1 MGSDCASAADRAPS
15 SGWAS
20 RSRGST
26 TGLAPSSDAT
36 EKFTVSTLNPRG
48 DGARL
53 PGGVATAGAALN
65 CTRLDGESPTPGGRG
80 GVLTREMTGVVD
92 AFVPSRVPSA
102 RSSSSAPATDRSGWG
117 TRSRATR
124 STAPTS
130 AFATVLACSVAR
142 SVAAAASASAIAFD
156 AFACASESSR
166 TATRFALA
174 AASALAA
181 DASRAAAASASRSVS
196 SSARNAS
203 DSSSI
208 AAISVVKST
217 VVSAAVDAAGGG
229 VGSMATVSASWTTTE
244 SRGR

>member
-1 MGSDCASAADRAPS
+1 MMGSDCASAADRAPS

-36 EKFTVSTLNPRG
+36 EKFTVSTVNPRG

-92 AFVPSRVPSA
+92 AFVPSGVPSV
-102 RSSSSAPATDRSGWG
+102 RRSSSAPATD
-117 TRSRATR
+117 RSRATR

-142 SVAAAASASAIAFD
+142 SVAAAASTSAIAFD

-181 DASRAAAASASRSVS
+181 AASRAAAASASRSVS

-208 AAISVVKST
+208 AAISAVKST